1 MPPSGGVGVGMIQ
14 VATGRPTE
22 PEEPPCI
29 WALAGVLSH
38 RPCDR
43 HYDCEN
49 CPLFHALSD
58 GPAGTEA
65 SAMEPPASSE
75 AEAPL
80 EQQVNAYLA
89 RLLAGCTLHLD
100 RSYSPDHWWIDAS
113 HGPTVTLGIEPHV
126 LRLLQPVDDVVT
138 PPDGTWLRRPE
149 ACGWIRRGR
158 ASLPLHAPISG
169 EVEQVNRHYLAA
181 LREPTTFGDGDEW
194 LLRLTPHEDPATV
207 PGLYRGAEALAWHL
221 ENVRRVKRALYE
233 ALEQQ
238 PAGAVG
244 VTLADGGEPNVNL
257 EVVLGHRRFDALV
270 DALFRMHAS

>member
-1 MPPSGGVGVGMIQ
+1 MTQTM
-14 VATGRPTE
+14 TGRPAE
-22 PEEPPCI
+22 LEEPPCI

-43 HYDCEN
+43 HYECET

-65 SAMEPPASSE
+65 SAMEPASSE
-75 AEAPL
+75 TEAPL

-113 HGPTVTLGIEPHV
+113 HGPMMTLGIEPHV

-169 EVEQVNRHYLAA
+169 EVEGVNRHYLAGVRA
-181 LREPTTFGDGDEW
+181 PGTFSDGDDW
-194 LLRLTPHEDPATV
+194 LLRLTPHEDPATI

-221 ENVRRVKRALYE
+221 DNVRRIKRALHE
-233 ALEQQ
+233 ALELQ
-238 PAGAVG
+238 PARAVG
-244 VTLADGGEPNVNL
+244 PTLADGGEPNVNL
-257 EVVLGHRRFDALV
+257 ETVLGHRRFDALV